1 MYFLDYIPNFH
12 IVFLDYKKNCIFAA
26 VILKRFI
33 MITRVLQSVIEQ
45 KLYKGK
51 IIVLLG
57 ARQVGKSTLFEQLR
71 ESVFAKM
78 SVVLLNCDEPNDRAL
93 LTDANS
99 SDLSMVV
106 KGKRIVLIDEA
117 QRVQNIGLTL
127 KLLADKFKDIQVLVS
142 GSSSLELANK
152 LNEPLTGRKFEY
164 LMQPISTEELINAK
178 GLLETQRLLESRL
191 IYGSYPDILF
201 QKADTKELLIELTNS
216 YLFKDIYS
224 LQGLRKPEILEKLL
238 VALALQIGSEVSYN
252 ELSQIVQTD
261 VKTVERYIDL
271 LEKCFIIFKING
283 LNRNVRNE
291 LKKSKKIF
299 FYDNGIRN
307 ALIQSFSPLNL
318 RNDAGALWENFF
330 ISERLKFNNYHS
342 RFTKMYFW
350 RTQLQQEI
358 DLVEDREGKITAY
371 EMKWSDNRK
380 ASFPKSFIENYN
392 PLQTNIITP
401 KNYTEFLLP

>member
-1 MYFLDYIPNFH
+1 
-12 IVFLDYKKNCIFAA
+12 
-26 VILKRFI
+26 
-33 MITRVLQSVIEQ
+33 MIARTLQSVIEQ

-57 ARQVGKSTLFEQLR
+57 ARQVGKSTLFEQLKQ
-71 ESVFAKM
+71 SVFAGM
-78 SVVLLNCDEPNDRAL
+78 PLVSFDCDEPNDRAL

-99 SDLSMVV
+99 ADLSAVV
-106 KGKRIVLIDEA
+106 KDKRIVLIDEA

-164 LMQPISTEELINAK
+164 LMLPISTEELVNAS
-178 GLLETQRLLESRL
+178 GMLETQRLLENRL

-201 QKADTKELLIELTNS
+201 QKTDTKELLFELTNS
-216 YLFKDIYS
+216 YLFKDIYT
-224 LQGLRKPEILEKLL
+224 LQDVRKPEVLEKLL

-261 VKTVERYIDL
+261 VKTVERYVNL
-271 LEKCFIIFKING
+271 LEKCFIVFKLNG
-283 LNRNVRNE
+283 LNRNIRNE

-307 ALIQSFSPLNL
+307 ALIQSFLPLNL
-318 RNDAGALWENFF
+318 RNDAGTLWENFF
-330 ISERLKFNNYHS
+330 ISERLKFNNYHN

-350 RTQLQQEI
+350 RTQQQQEI
-358 DLVEDREGKITAY
+358 DLVEDNEGKITAY
-371 EMKWSDNRK
+371 EMKWSDKRK
-380 ASFPKSFIENYN
+380 TNFPKSFIEAYN
-392 PLQTNIITP
+392 PLQTNTITP
-401 KNYTEFLLP
+401 KNYTEFLVS

>member
-1 MYFLDYIPNFH
+1 
-12 IVFLDYKKNCIFAA
+12 
-26 VILKRFI
+26 
-33 MITRVLQSVIEQ
+33 MITRTLQSVIEQ

-57 ARQVGKSTLFEQLR
+57 ARQVGKSTLFKQLKS
-71 ESVFAKM
+71 SVFAGM
-78 SVVLLNCDEPNDRAL
+78 SVVSFDCDEPNDRAL

-99 SDLSMVV
+99 ADLSAVV
-106 KGKRIVLIDEA
+106 KGNHIVLIDEA

-164 LMQPISTEELINAK
+164 LMLPVSTEELINAN
-178 GLLETQRLLESRL
+178 GMLETQRLLESRL

-201 QKADTKELLIELTNS
+201 QKTDTKELLFELTNS
-216 YLFKDIYS
+216 YLFKDIYT
-224 LQGLRKPEILEKLL
+224 LQDVRKPEVLEKLL
-238 VALALQIGSEVSYN
+238 VALALQIGNEVSYN

-261 VKTVERYIDL
+261 VKTVERYVNL

-283 LNRNVRNE
+283 LNRNMRNE
-291 LKKSKKIF
+291 LKKAKKIF

-307 ALIQSFSPLNL
+307 ALIQSFLPLNL
-318 RNDAGALWENFF
+318 RNDVGALWENFF
-330 ISERLKFNNYHS
+330 ISERLKFNNYHN

-350 RTQLQQEI
+350 RTQQQQEI
-358 DLVEDREGKITAY
+358 DLVEDIEGEITAY
-371 EMKWSDNRK
+371 EMKWNDNRK
-380 ASFPKSFIENYN
+380 INFPKSFIETYK
-392 PLQTNIITP
+392 PLNTNLITP
-401 KNYTEFLLP
+401 NNYTEFLAR

>member
-1 MYFLDYIPNFH
+1 
-12 IVFLDYKKNCIFAA
+12 
-26 VILKRFI
+26 
-33 MITRVLQSVIEQ
+33 MIKRVLQAVIEQ

-51 IIVLLG
+51 VIVLLG
-57 ARQVGKSTLFEQLR
+57 ARQVGKSTLFEQLI
-71 ESVFAKM
+71 ESVFASM
-78 SVVLLNCDEPNDRAL
+78 PLVLLNCDEPNDRVL

-99 SDLSMVV
+99 ADLSMVV
-106 KGKRIVLIDEA
+106 KGKRVVLIDEA

-127 KLLADKFKDIQVLVS
+127 KILADKFKDIQVLVS

-152 LNEPLTGRKFEY
+152 INEPLTGRKFEY

-178 GLLETQRLLESRL
+178 GMQETQRLLESRL

-201 QKADTKELLIELTNS
+201 QKADTKELLFELTNS

-380 ASFPKSFIENYN
+380 ASFPKSFIESYN
-392 PLQTNIITP
+392 PLKTNTVTP
-401 KNYTEFLLP
+401 KNYTEFLVP